1 MAVDPVKADGISAN
15 QLNVYRLDT
24 SRVDL
29 IDVAAADIREQG
41 VNILTIISEF
51 ATFGTGT

>member
-1 MAVDPVKADGISAN
+1 MAVAPVKADGISAN

-51 ATFGTGT
+51 ATFSAGT

>member
-1 MAVDPVKADGISAN
+1 MAVAPVKADGISPN

-29 IDVAAADIREQG
+29 VDITDIDIREQG
-41 VNILTIISEF
+41 VDILTIISEF

>member
-1 MAVDPVKADGISAN
+1 MAVAPVKADGISAN

-24 SRVDL
+24 GRVDL
-29 IDVAAADIREQG
+29 VDVAAADIREQG

-51 ATFGTGT
+51 ATLSTGT

>member
-1 MAVDPVKADGISAN
+1 MAGAPVKADGISAN
-15 QLNVYRLDT
+15 QLNVYRLDA

-29 IDVAAADIREQG
+29 VDVADADIREQG
-41 VNILTIISEF
+41 VDILTIISEF